1 MRPFSGFGPKA
12 SPTGRIVQS
21 LAAGCLATGRRIV
34 VGRAGCLAAG
44 RRIAVGCAGS
54 LAAIRR
60 GAVGKTSSFAARCFA
75 ATAQVRPGETA
86 RIAAA

>member
-1 MRPFSGFGPKA
+1 MRPFSGLGLKLA
-12 SPTGRIVQS
+12 PTGRIVQS

-34 VGRAGCLAAG
+34 VGCAGCLAAG
-44 RRIAVGCAGS
+44 RRTAVGCAG